1 MNVLAF
7 PAPVQ
12 SEIITFEIEGDPVA
26 FARARSNGRQ
36 RFTPPK
42 QRHFMQIVRDA
53 AIRAKGKNSI
63 WIDRPVAM
71 ELTAV
76 FAYPES
82 WPMKRKHPHY
92 KISKPD
98 VDNCGKIVADACN
111 GILFKDDAQIAVM
124 SCSKVYGPTGKLVV
138 SFHPIMGQLP

>member
-12 SEIITFEIEGDPVA
+12 SEIVTFEIEGDPVA
-26 FARARSNGRQ
+26 FARARSNGAR

-53 AIRAKGKNSI
+53 AIRAKGRNAI
-63 WIDRPVAM
+63 WIGCPVAM

-76 FAYPES
+76 FTYPGS
-82 WPMKRKHPHY
+82 WPAKRKRPQW
-92 KISKPD
+92 KTSKPD

-111 GILFKDDAQIAVM
+111 GILFKDDAQIAIL
-124 SCSKVYGPTGKLVV
+124 SCSKVYGPAGKLVV
-138 SFHPIMGQLP
+138 SFHPVREIA